1 MQIKTTL
8 GDISIDR
15 TPEECPFCHTKIN
28 PNIIYGY
35 INKQDRNAEVFMSC
49 PSTPCNKS
57 FIAYYYEGSH
67 RYFFDDK
74 VTHGNVIT
82 ENFPSG
88 ILEISPSFSEIYSQ
102 AYAAEQQG
110 LTEICGVGY
119 RKSLEFL
126 IKDYLILNNPS
137 EQEKIEKKMLAQCI
151 GEYVDNDKIK
161 TVAKRAA
168 WLGNDETHYV
178 RKWEGRNLG
187 DLKNLIKLTVHWIE
201 MELLTKEF
209 EESMPE

>member
-1 MQIKTTL
+1 
-8 GDISIDR
+8 
-15 TPEECPFCHTKIN
+15 
-28 PNIIYGY
+28 
-35 INKQDRNAEVFMSC
+35 MSC
-49 PSTPCNKS
+49 PSTQCSKS
-57 FIAYYYEGSH
+57 FIAYFYEGAH
-67 RYFFDDK
+67 RYIFDNK

-82 ENFPSG
+82 EDFPIG

-102 AYAAEQQG
+102 AFAAEQQG